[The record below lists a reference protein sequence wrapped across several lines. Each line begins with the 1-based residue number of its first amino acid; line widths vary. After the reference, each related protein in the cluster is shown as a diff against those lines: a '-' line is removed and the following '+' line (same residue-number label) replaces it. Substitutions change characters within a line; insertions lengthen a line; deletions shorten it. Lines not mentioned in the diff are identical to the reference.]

1 MNAELF
7 IARRINGS
15 GENKKK
21 ISAAIVRITV
31 VGIALGLA
39 VMIVATAVVTGFKK
53 QVKDKVVGFGAHIQI
68 SNFDSNNSYET
79 KPISKKQV
87 SLSALKEIK
96 NIRHHQAYIT
106 KSGILKTK
114 NNFQPIILKGIDKD
128 FNNEVFGQNLIKGKL
143 LEIKDSIKS
152 REIVVSEHIS
162 SLLKLTI
169 GDKITVYFLQDPPR
183 MRPFIV
189 SGIYKTGMVDF
200 DQSFVLVDL
209 RHLQKLNGWQSDQ
222 ISGYEILIDD
232 YEQLSA
238 VTKEVFDKV
247 GHQFTEEGEKLKISN
262 IKELYPQ
269 LFDWL
274 NVQDINVW
282 IILALML
289 LVAGF
294 NMISSLLILILER
307 TNTIGVL
314 KALGYNNWNIRKIFI
329 YQSTFL
335 TIKGLIWGNAIGVSL
350 CLLQKHLGLVPL
362 DESVYY
368 VSTVP
373 INLKLIHLLA
383 LNIGSLIIIFMMMIL
398 PSALITKISPAK
410 AIKFN

>member
-21 ISAAIVRITV
+21 ISAAIVRITI

-39 VMIVATAVVTGFKK
+39 VMIIATAIVTGFKK
-53 QVKDKVVGFGAHIQI
+53 QIKDKVVSFGAHIQI

-96 NIRHHQAYIT
+96 NIRHYQAYVT

-114 NNFQPIILKGIDKD
+114 NNFQPVILKGIDKD
-128 FNNEVFGQNLIKGKL
+128 FDLSFSIKNIQKGSMIA
-143 LEIKDSIKS
+143 IKDSVKS
-152 REIVVSEHIS
+152 KDILISENIAA
-162 SLLKLTI
+162 LLKLDI

-189 SGIYKTGMVDF
+189 SGIYKTGMDDF

-209 RHLQKLNGWQSDQ
+209 RHLQKLNGWKPEQ

-232 YEQLSA
+232 YERLSDITEA
-238 VTKEVFDKV
+238 VFDKV
-247 GHQFTEEGEKLKISN
+247 GHQFTEEGEKLRVSN

-282 IILALML
+282 IILALMV

-329 YQSTFL
+329 YQSAFL
-335 TIKGLIWGNAIGVSL
+335 TIKGLVWGNIIGIGL
-350 CLLQKHLGLVPL
+350 CLLQKHFGLIPL
-362 DESVYY
+362 DEAIYY
-368 VSTVP
+368 VSKVP
-373 INLKLIHLLA
+373 INLKLIHLFA
-383 LNIGSLIIIFMMMIL
+383 LNTGTLIVIFVMMIL
-398 PSALITKISPAK
+398 PSSLITKISPAK